1 MRISII
7 GPAYPLRGG
16 IAHHVYW
23 LRQEL
28 TARGHTVQVISFR
41 KLYPRI
47 FFPGT
52 TELDV
57 SNIKLDAGA
66 LALLT
71 PLNPISWRRTFK
83 EVQAFSPDA
92 VLFQWWQPFFGPTV
106 GMLARWFRKSGIK
119 CIIECHNVF
128 PHEGSPVDV
137 RLTRFA
143 LSAADHLITHSRK
156 DRKDLLDLIP
166 GMAVSVANLP
176 RLKEFSGPAGQRRDG
191 RTILFFGKVRAYKG
205 LPLLLGAMPEVLAKV
220 ECKLM
225 VVGEF
230 YDPIEKYQK
239 LISDLGI
246 DSHIQI
252 INRYVANEEVVPIFE
267 RADVLVLPYLSAS
280 QSGVARIALS
290 NGLPVIASSVGGLSE
305 TIIDGVNGMLF
316 TPGDSGAL
324 AARLVSYFTN
334 NLGPGLSA
342 NILAEAADKKQHLE
356 RVIEQIAGASE
367 PVTNSCS
374 V

>member
-71 PLNPISWRRTFK
+71 PLNPITWRRTFK

-305 TIIDGVNGMLF
+305 TIIGGVNGMLF

-334 NLGPGLSA
+334 NLGPSLSA

>member
-28 TARGHTVQVISFR
+28 ASRGHSVQVVSFR

-57 SNIKLDAGA
+57 SEVKLDAGA
-66 LALLT
+66 LPLLT

-83 EVQAFSPDA
+83 EVQGFSPDV

-106 GMLARWFRKSGIK
+106 GVLARWFRKSGIK
-119 CIIECHNVF
+119 CIVECHNVF
-128 PHEGSPVDV
+128 PHEGSPIDA

-143 LSAADHLITHSRK
+143 LSAADHLITHSSK
-156 DRKDLLDLIP
+156 DRKDLLDVIP
-166 GMAVSVANLP
+166 GMAVSVAALP
-176 RLKEFSGPAGQRRDG
+176 RLKEFSGGARQRRDG

-205 LPLLLGAMPEVLAKV
+205 LRLLLAAMPEVLAKV

-230 YDPIEKYQK
+230 YDPIEKYQT
-239 LISDLGI
+239 LISSLGI
-246 DSHIQI
+246 DGHVHIT
-252 INRYVANEEVVPIFE
+252 NRYVANEEVVPIFE
-267 RADVLVLPYLSAS
+267 QADVLILPYLSAS

-290 NGLPVIASSVGGLSE
+290 NGLPIIASSVGGLSE
-305 TIIDGVNGMLF
+305 TIIDGVNGLLF
-316 TPGDSGAL
+316 PPGDSAAL
-324 AARLVSYFTN
+324 AARVVSYFTN

-342 NILAEAADKKQHLE
+342 NILAESTDETQQLGRIIDE
-356 RVIEQIAGASE
+356 IAGASE
-367 PVTNSCS
+367 PSLTAAV
-374 V
+374 

>member
-1 MRISII
+1 
-7 GPAYPLRGG
+7 
-16 IAHHVYW
+16 
-23 LRQEL
+23 
-28 TARGHTVQVISFR
+28 
-41 KLYPRI
+41 
-47 FFPGT
+47 
-52 TELDV
+52 
-57 SNIKLDAGA
+57 
-66 LALLT
+66 
-71 PLNPISWRRTFK
+71 
-83 EVQAFSPDA
+83 
-92 VLFQWWQPFFGPTV
+92 
-106 GMLARWFRKSGIK
+106 
-119 CIIECHNVF
+119 
-128 PHEGSPVDV
+128 
-137 RLTRFA
+137 
-143 LSAADHLITHSRK
+143 
-156 DRKDLLDLIP
+156 
-166 GMAVSVANLP
+166 
-176 RLKEFSGPAGQRRDG
+176 
-191 RTILFFGKVRAYKG
+191 
-205 LPLLLGAMPEVLAKV
+205 
-220 ECKLM
+220 M

-334 NLGPGLSA
+334 NLGPSLSA

-367 PVTNSCS
+367 PVTTSS
-374 V
+374 GVR